1 VAAIFAVTGGVL
13 AAGGRAALAD
23 GLNTNRHNNTAPAI
37 ANAISRLATRVVALN
52 DIQAV
57 QAKSA
62 YAQGNDGGMP
72 RRGAFP
78 SAKVALGSWKPQLLI
93 WRHAYSNHRGLILPL
108 ANTTR
113 PSTIV
118 LFTRPVRICPD
129 HGELLD
135 LLKPA
140 FAS

>member
-1 VAAIFAVTGGVL
+1 MLRRGTARRRGCHGGLKEGRFPKRPGCGRKSAFERLVL
-13 AAGGRAALAD
+13 VLFRQDFRAERTRKRTRNENDSTIIQFLMCA
-23 GLNTNRHNNTAPAI
+23 
-37 ANAISRLATRVVALN
+37 RVVL
-52 DIQAV
+52 
-57 QAKSA
+57 
-62 YAQGNDGGMP
+62 GG
-72 RRGAFP
+72 
-78 SAKVALGSWKPQLLI
+78 WKPPLLL
-93 WRHAYSNHRGLILPL
+93 WRMVNHRGLILPL

-118 LFTRPVRICPD
+118 VFTRPVMICPD

>member
-1 VAAIFAVTGGVL
+1 MEACLVGSRLGAEAGFD
-13 AAGGRAALAD
+13 GGRFPERP
-23 GLNTNRHNNTAPAI
+23 GLRPAFGNRR
-37 ANAISRLATRVVALN
+37 SSKRAT
-52 DIQAV
+52 
-57 QAKSA
+57 
-62 YAQGNDGGMP
+62 
-72 RRGAFP
+72 
-78 SAKVALGSWKPQLLI
+78 LL
-93 WRHAYSNHRGLILPL
+93 HYRGLILPL

-135 LLKPA
+135 LLNPA